1 RLRLKLDKKFIK
13 MSELT
18 FKVII
23 IGDATV
29 GKTSFVQRY
38 VNSHPRRDYKPTVG
52 VDFALKVI
60 KLSEDTTVRLQ
71 LWDIAG
77 QERFTSMTRVY
88 YKGAAACVIMFD
100 LTSQHTFNSTVKWK
114 KDLDRKCTLPNG
126 NTIPCILVGNKSDLA
141 TRPVEKDIIEKMCR
155 ENGFLGWTEMSVKE
169 DINVTETMNYL
180 LQELLDNYSEENG
193 GLSQSHKTGTD
204 QGGFIELTSHKTPKE
219 NVKSGCCS

>member
-1 RLRLKLDKKFIK
+1 
-13 MSELT
+13 MSELL

-38 VNSHPRRDYKPTVG
+38 VHNHPRREYKPTVG

-60 KLSEDTTVRLQ
+60 RLSDDTTVRLQ

-100 LTSQHTFNSTVKWK
+100 LTSQQTFNSTIKWK
-114 KDLDRKCTLPNG
+114 RDLDKKCTLPNG
-126 NTIPCILVGNKSDLA
+126 KTIPCILVGNKSDLA
-141 TRPVEKDIIEKMCR
+141 TRPVEKEAIDRMCR
-155 ENGFLGWTEMSVKE
+155 ENAFLGWTEMSVKE
-169 DINVTETMNYL
+169 DINVTETMDYL
-180 LQELLDNYSEENG
+180 LTELMDNYRKDEEKDVQN
-193 GLSQSHKTGTD
+193 KTGAE
-204 QGGFIELTSHKTPKE
+204 QGGFIELTSHKTAKE
-219 NVKSGCCS
+219 NTGKLSCCSSS

>member
-1 RLRLKLDKKFIK
+1 
-13 MSELT
+13 MSELL

-38 VNSHPRRDYKPTVG
+38 VHSHPRREYKPTVG

-60 KLSEDTTVRLQ
+60 KMSDDVTVRLQ

-100 LTSQHTFNSTVKWK
+100 LSSQQTFNSTIKWK
-114 KDLDRKCTLPNG
+114 RDLDRKCTLPNG
-126 NTIPCILVGNKSDLA
+126 KTIPCILVGNKSDLT
-141 TRPVEKDIIEKMCR
+141 TRPVEKEAIDKMCR
-155 ENGFLGWTEMSVKE
+155 ENSFLGWTEMSVKE
-169 DINVTETMNYL
+169 DINVTETMDYL
-180 LQELLDNYSEENG
+180 LTELMDNHKKDEEKDVQNTIG
-193 GLSQSHKTGTD
+193 AD
-204 QGGFIELTSHKTPKE
+204 QGGFIELSSHKTTKE
-219 NVKSGCCS
+219 NSSKSSCCSSS

>member
-1 RLRLKLDKKFIK
+1 
-13 MSELT
+13 MTELL

-38 VNSHPRRDYKPTVG
+38 VNKHPGREYKPTQG

-88 YKGAAACVIMFD
+88 YKGAAACIIMFD
-100 LTSQHTFNSTVKWK
+100 LTSQQTFNSTIKWK
-114 KDLDRKCTLPNG
+114 KDLDKKCTLPNG
-126 NTIPCILVGNKSDLA
+126 LTIPCILVGNKSDLS
-141 TRPVEKDIIEKMCR
+141 TRPVEKDLIDKMCK

-169 DINVTETMNYL
+169 DINVTETMEYL
-180 LQELLDNYSEENG
+180 LQELLEIYKKEDEND
-193 GLSQSHKTGTD
+193 LQSRRTGTD
-204 QGGFIELTSHKTPKE
+204 QGGFIELNSVKNPKE
-219 NVKSGCCS
+219 TVKSGCCS